1 MNRVRMTFG
10 KPVVI
15 AQASPEVKD
24 WGYHQFPG
32 VELLD
37 DGGVHVHY
45 HVERD
50 SATTYGKASAHVV
63 SYDGGYTFS
72 TLEKKPDRSGILQP
86 NGDRVRI
93 KHLPSVLLDDIKIP
107 EEIAKARKG
116 KRMIYRAEDFPRELS
131 GYPIE
136 RLRAGETEWHTEIKH
151 VSAPHVVRYATE
163 GVLPHQMFWR
173 LRMAPDNK
181 LWAIAYPYALLPG
194 RPAECM
200 PTYFVS
206 DDNGETFTYLGSIPY
221 QAIEALDDA
230 HDKRNGFTEPDVA
243 FMPDGSVISI
253 LRTENGVKGA
263 RARAPMYLSRST
275 DNGKTWSKP
284 LFFDTLGV
292 WPIIQT
298 LKNGVTLVCYG
309 RPGLYLRAT
318 ADPSGLD
325 WDERITVINPGHNK
339 QVTCAYAEMTALDD
353 TTAYF
358 VYSDFAYPN
367 ADGVPV
373 KTILGCTVTTAM
385 D

>member
-1 MNRVRMTFG
+1 
-10 KPVVI
+10 
-15 AQASPEVKD
+15 
-24 WGYHQFPG
+24 
-32 VELLD
+32 
-37 DGGVHVHY
+37 
-45 HVERD
+45 
-50 SATTYGKASAHVV
+50 
-63 SYDGGYTFS
+63 
-72 TLEKKPDRSGILQP
+72 
-86 NGDRVRI
+86 
-93 KHLPSVLLDDIKIP
+93 
-107 EEIAKARKG
+107 
-116 KRMIYRAEDFPRELS
+116 
-131 GYPIE
+131 
-136 RLRAGETEWHTEIKH
+136 
-151 VSAPHVVRYATE
+151 
-163 GVLPHQMFWR
+163 
-173 LRMAPDNK
+173 
-181 LWAIAYPYALLPG
+181 
-194 RPAECM
+194 
-200 PTYFVS
+200 
-206 DDNGETFTYLGSIPY
+206 
-221 QAIEALDDA
+221 
-230 HDKRNGFTEPDVA
+230 
-243 FMPDGSVISI
+243 
-253 LRTENGVKGA
+253 
-263 RARAPMYLSRST
+263 MYLSRST